1 MLDKTGG
8 FLHHKPARSGLIRLM
23 GGIHYGKKMWMVDEL
38 IIAFPNLTNILAK
51 SHIYYLDIDQNGDR
65 LMILNN

>member
-1 MLDKTGG
+1 
-8 FLHHKPARSGLIRLM
+8 M